1 MTSTSARNSI
11 VVGVDGSPSALH
23 AALWA
28 ADVAA
33 RRGHPLRL
41 MCASNVGAYT
51 YGGMAGIA
59 PPQSFFDAI
68 EASGTQVLVEVETA
82 IRRVHPDLL
91 ISTGLQTIDGAVPTL
106 IEQSDDALL
115 LVLGSRGTGGFRG
128 ALVGSTAVALVA
140 HAHCPVAVIRGTAPG
155 TVPPA
160 EGPIVVG
167 VDGSAVSD
175 TAIAT
180 AFDEA
185 SWRGAELVAVHSW
198 LEYISDPA
206 LDRWFGADWE
216 QAQQTENELLAERLA
231 GWQGKYPDVV
241 VRRVV
246 SQGRPAECLLEQAV
260 GAQLVVVGSRG
271 RGGFTGMLL
280 GSTSQ
285 ALMYYA
291 TCPVLV
297 VRPTSE

>member
-1 MTSTSARNSI
+1 MTSTDSRNTI
-11 VVGVDGSPSALH
+11 VVGVDGSTPALH

-41 MCASNVGAYT
+41 TCSSNVSAYG
-51 YGGMAGIA
+51 YGGMAGMA
-59 PPQSFFDAI
+59 PPPSFFAAI
-68 EASGTQVLVEVETA
+68 EAGGARVLTDVETA
-82 IRRVHPDLL
+82 IRGVHPDLP
-91 ISTGLQTIDGAVPTL
+91 ISTSLQTATGVVPTL

-128 ALVGSTAVALVA
+128 ALVGSVAVALVS
-140 HAHCPVAVIRGTAPG
+140 HARCPVAVIRGSSPNTA
-155 TVPPA
+155 PPA

-167 VDGSAVSD
+167 VDGSEVSD
-175 TAIAT
+175 AAIAT

-216 QAQQTENELLAERLA
+216 QAKETETELLAERLA

-246 SQGRPAECLLEQAV
+246 SQGRPEECLLEQAV
-260 GAQLVVVGSRG
+260 GAQLMVVGSRG
-271 RGGFTGMLL
+271 RGGFSGMLL

-285 ALMYYA
+285 ALIYHA

-297 VRPTSE
+297 VRPTAG